1 MGKVSVDQEK
11 CKACMLCAQVCKQ
24 DLIKT
29 GEDFN
34 SSGYTPILSLDDE
47 NCTGCGLCAV
57 MCPESALEVSL
68 QKKGS
73 EKIIA
78 KRPEVLFDV
87 TTSYCPGCSHGI
99 VHRLIAETIDELG
112 IQEQMIGVT
121 SIGCSI
127 FIYKNFNIDYCE
139 GAHGRAP
146 AVATGVK
153 RVFPDKTVFTY
164 QGDGDIAAI
173 GTSEIIHAAARNE
186 NFTVIFVN
194 NGNYGMTGGQMA
206 PTTLMGE
213 RTTSTPRGRQP
224 SDGFP
229 IRVCE
234 LLSTLDGQLYIARSS
249 VNDPKNVRQTK
260 KYIKKAFQY
269 QLDKKGFSIVEILG
283 ICPANWKKGPIDSVA
298 FLEQNMIPHFPL
310 GEMRIPEGESHD

>member
-1 MGKVSVDQEK
+1 MGKVSVDHEK
-11 CKACMLCAQVCKQ
+11 CKACMLCTAVCRQ
-24 DLIKT
+24 DLLKT
-29 GEDFN
+29 GEHFN
-34 SSGYTPILSLDDE
+34 SSGYTPVNSVDDE
-47 NCTGCGLCAV
+47 ECTGCGLCAL
-57 MCPESALEVSL
+57 MCPEAALEVSI
-68 QKKGS
+68 QKNGTQ
-73 EKIIA
+73 KIVA
-78 KRPEVLFDV
+78 RRPEVLFDV
-87 TTSYCPGCSHGI
+87 ATTYCPGCSHGI
-99 VHRLIAETIDELG
+99 VHRLIAEIIDELG
-112 IQEQMIGVT
+112 IQDQMIGVT

-153 RVFPDKTVFTY
+153 RVYPEKVVFTY

-206 PTTLMGE
+206 PTTLLGE
-213 RTTSTPRGRQP
+213 KTTSTPQGRKP
-224 SDGFP
+224 SEGFP
-229 IRVCE
+229 IKVCE
-234 LLSTLDGQLYIARSS
+234 LLSTLEGSLYIARGA

-269 QLDKKGFSIVEILG
+269 QMENKGFSMVEILG
-283 ICPANWKKGPIDSVA
+283 TCPSNWKKGPLESVA
-298 FLEQNMIPHFPL
+298 FLEQKMIPFFPL
-310 GEMRIPEGESHD
+310 GEKRILEGDNND